1 MRYRSYQSADN
12 LILAIVAIN
21 LVLFIATLVVNGDR
35 KLIDIL
41 GLTPAQWTAEPWTI
55 ITSVFMHAN
64 IWHILMNMLA
74 LYFLGRFLCMLVGE
88 KWFSIIF
95 LAGGL
100 MGSFFC
106 LLFSTFL
113 NTEWITIIGA
123 SGAVFAI
130 AGALGLLAPHVRVL
144 LFFMIP
150 MPLWIAIVILCVF
163 LILVP
168 ISSVNSLLNIAWQAH
183 LGGLITGLAAGYYLR
198 KRGPRRI
205 IF

>member
-1 MRYRSYQSADN
+1 MRYRSYQTADN
-12 LILAIVAIN
+12 LILAIVAVN
-21 LVLFIATLVVNGDR
+21 LVLFIATLVVNGDQ

-41 GLTPAQWTAEPWTI
+41 GLTPAEWTAEPWTI
-55 ITSVFMHAN
+55 LTSVFMHAS

-74 LYFLGRFLCMLVGE
+74 LYFLGRFLCMLIGE

-95 LAGGL
+95 LVGGL

-106 LLFSTFL
+106 ILFSTFL
-113 NTEWITIIGA
+113 DTGWITVIGS

-130 AGALGLLAPHVRVL
+130 AGALVLLAPQMRVL
-144 LFFMIP
+144 LFFVIP
-150 MPLWIAIVILCVF
+150 MPLWVAIIGGF
-163 LILVP
+163 LI
-168 ISSVNSLLNIAWQAH
+168 ISFLPGVAWQAH
-183 LGGLITGLAAGYYLR
+183 LGGLLAGLAAGYYLR

>member
-1 MRYRSYQSADN
+1 MRYRSYQTADN
-12 LILAIVAIN
+12 LILAIVAVN
-21 LVLFIATLVVNGDR
+21 LVLFIATLVVNGDQ

-41 GLTPAQWTAEPWTI
+41 GLTPAEWTAEPWTI
-55 ITSVFMHAN
+55 LTSVFMHAS

-74 LYFLGRFLCMLVGE
+74 LYFLGRFLCMLIGE

-95 LAGGL
+95 LVGGL

-106 LLFSTFL
+106 ILFSTFL
-113 NTEWITIIGA
+113 DTGWITVIGS

-130 AGALGLLAPHVRVL
+130 AGALVLLAPQMRVL
-144 LFFMIP
+144 LFFVIP
-150 MPLWIAIVILCVF
+150 MPLWVAIIGGF
-163 LILVP
+163 LI
-168 ISSVNSLLNIAWQAH
+168 ISFLPGVAWQAH
-183 LGGLITGLAAGYYLR
+183 LGGLLTGLAAGYYLR